1 MNALVA
7 AAAKSIDQEM
17 LGKERRAA
25 AGLNAVLSPP
35 PRGKQHCRLQAAEVS
50 VVPGS
55 SNTSTLHELREGQAR
70 RTFQLLSPPHP
81 TVHYSF

>member
-35 PRGKQHCRLQAAEVS
+35 PRGKQHCRLQKSQWYQEAA
-50 VVPGS
+50 
-55 SNTSTLHELREGQAR
+55 T
-70 RTFQLLSPPHP
+70 PPHCM
-81 TVHYSF
+81 S